1 MKGGKTLENGKSSF
15 SGSIRHLIPAMCPH
29 GSLGQHLVM
38 RFTEGTEPFPS
49 PSDFELWVTT
59 PMWPGNDPR
68 QNVSYSQQ
76 AQAIKHYLEEE
87 LGIHVRKVTHIFRVL
102 AARDLDE
109 AGIDDKVTMVSSFA
123 NVESCAMLLCKLC
136 TMFLQQ
142 SAWLHPD
149 RIEFS
154 IWG

>member
-1 MKGGKTLENGKSSF
+1 MQDRIVFRQVQALAAE
-15 SGSIRHLIPAMCPH
+15 CP
-29 GSLGQHLVM
+29 LKCMRLV
-38 RFTEGTEPFPS
+38 
-49 PSDFELWVTT
+49 V
-59 PMWPGNDPR
+59 
-68 QNVSYSQQ
+68 
-76 AQAIKHYLEEE
+76 KHYLEEE